1 MAKKVTAWKPKG
13 MNRDLSVSAF
23 SSEFTFENI
32 NLRLSTNETN
42 TQLSWVT
49 EKGPKLMT
57 IAQPSQQNT
66 LTSPDKDFSWNQTD
80 IKGTVIGT
88 AIINHT
94 LVLFSTESR
103 PNYHVDYIYA
113 LKYLGNSENISARL
127 IYDGNLGFDVEHPIE
142 TLVSYESE
150 LIQKVY
156 WTDGINQ
163 PRMINIAKADTD
175 YKETSFDFV
184 NEIELNETIEVQKL
198 LGASGIFSPGV
209 IQYAFTYYNK
219 YGQESNIFYV
229 TPLYYIS
236 HRERGASPDETS
248 VENAFR
254 ITVKN
259 PDINFDYLRI
269 YSIQRTSINDV
280 PFVKRI
286 QDISL
291 KDVAEG
297 GSVSYIDVGTAGN
310 TVDPMELL
318 YKGGEI
324 ISVET
329 LEQKDNTLFLG
340 NIKITKPRIEDTE
353 GDTLYKSIENGI
365 NITTGTRKIYPE
377 VITSGS
383 LFYANQLNALNEDK
397 NATVPCGGFMTGET
411 YRLGVQ
417 FQHKSGKWSDPVFLK
432 DLLQDKDFNINIA
445 DNSYTGDNYV
455 ELPIFRGSFNKSLS
469 ENIISKG
476 YLKVRGVVV
485 FPTIKDRT
493 VVCQTVACPTLT
505 TSQADKGIAAQASWF
520 FRPGAL
526 ANGKYVNDEKGTVYP
541 TPYSADSGVLKY
553 VDKDNYDY
561 TSIRNVEIEG
571 GFNRTNRF
579 QLTKNYLTLHS
590 PDLEFDPQMSVLD
603 YSRMFYNPFGQAVF
617 NRTLS
622 DILIQTDTPT
632 ISKDANGF
640 IHKSFSDNSA
650 FGIVSGLFYED
661 YAVGEDKDEEDLTRL
676 FKSFPLEN
684 SPVKWMVYP
693 WQADGSLNN
702 DINRPT
708 GAGVATA
715 VLKKKV
721 ISNLRHSNR
730 TIWDTNKNLHG
741 ARTLQDLQF
750 YNSNEATVI
759 KVDGNLYQGNIDTI
773 LNPDYS
779 DGKYFAFLGEASDI
793 TKSDVNTLFTSDVLW
808 KTSNTQEDKTI
819 EDHPIIAKVRS
830 TVLAY
835 TTPDSNTWTA
845 APLIANGS
853 AYPDLGIK
861 KEFVRVKYKS
871 TPHLVMRAD
880 NNSIQF
886 QQDSLP
892 IINIVNIDIPMR
904 FGGTS
909 PDALKE
915 NTWIPCGEPV
925 VLSSTGNTTFDY
937 SYGDTYFQRWDCLKT
952 YPFTRD
958 DKNQIVEI
966 GSFMLATRVNIDGRY
981 DRNRGQLSN
990 INMSPVNFNLLNP
1003 IYSQQDNFFSYKIQD
1018 EDTYKDNYFPNQ
1030 LTWTLNKTSGADV
1043 DNWTTVTLANMLELD
1058 GDKGEIRS
1066 LQRLNDQIIAF
1077 QDSGISQILYNENV
1091 QISSTQG
1098 VPIEIANSGKVQG
1111 NRYFTDTVGCSNKW
1125 SIVQTPSGLYFMDS
1139 NSKDI
1144 YLFNSQLTNIS
1155 LNKGFNTWCKNNI
1168 PSSKLKWTP
1177 RFLNKCFI
1185 GCYDKKNQDVLF
1197 INNETALAFSEKFG
1211 TFTSFYD
1218 YEKTPYLCSL
1228 DDNNIWVREDLS
1240 KTSLYEH
1247 QAGEYCNFFG
1257 YNKPYSMTLI
1267 ANPEPQLDKTF
1278 TNLEFRA
1285 NVQGEGSYVS
1295 NTDTFTPSLP
1305 FDYLETWNEY
1315 QHGITE
1321 LANKTGYDAI
1331 RHHMRYDNTSSL
1343 NRDFRIW
1350 RCDIPRDNADVTE
1363 NEMLLGIKRF
1373 KARPMDRMRNPWIY
1387 MKLQKNQANALKT
1400 LPKSEIHDI
1409 ILTYYN

>member
-103 PNYHVDYIYA
+103 PNHHVDYIYA

-163 PRMINIAKADTD
+163 PRMINIAKTDTD
-175 YKETSFDFV
+175 YKETSFDFI

-219 YGQESNIFYV
+219 YGQESNIFNV

-236 HRERGASPDETS
+236 HKDRGASPDETA

-254 ITVKN
+254 ITIKN
-259 PDINFDYLRI
+259 PDTSFDYLRI
-269 YSIQRTSINDV
+269 YSIQRTSLNDV

-286 QDISL
+286 QDIFL

-297 GSVSYIDVGTAGN
+297 GSVSYLDVGTTGD
-310 TVDPMELL
+310 TVDPMSLL
-318 YKGGEI
+318 YKGGETI
-324 ISVET
+324 VAET

-340 NIKITKPRIEDTE
+340 NLSVPKKRIENVSKEKIEEAITKKDITLSESTREIDATE
-353 GDTLYKSIENGI
+353 IS
-365 NITTGTRKIYPE
+365 
-377 VITSGS
+377 SGS
-383 LFYANQLNALNEDK
+383 YAYSNQLTAYVDSNIDTQLK
-397 NATVPCGGFMTGET
+397 KSVPCAGFMKGEI
-411 YRLGVQ
+411 YRLGMQ
-417 FQHKSGKWSDPVFLK
+417 FQHKTGKWSDPIWIN
-432 DLLQDKDFNINIA
+432 DKEMVSQNFTIDGNKIK
-445 DNSYTGDNYV
+445 
-455 ELPIFRGSFNKSLS
+455 LPIFSCTLKESYVEGFINNDYRRVRAVAVMPTIQDR
-469 ENIISKG
+469 NIICQ
-476 YLKVRGVVV
+476 GV
-485 FPTIKDRT
+485 T
-493 VVCQTVACPTLT
+493 CPTLYT
-505 TSQADKGIAAQASWF
+505 NNHRNADKDIYAQSSWF
-520 FRPGAL
+520 FRPAIDSGQGIDI
-526 ANGKYVNDEKGTVYP
+526 NTGTVYP
-541 TPYSADSGVLKY
+541 RGTGTL
-553 VDKDNYDY
+553 DY
-561 TSIRNVEIEG
+561 NERGLNTNSPAEGDHAYNPQYIKRVEIEG
-571 GFNRTNRF
+571 AFEVDNKYNIDSHINTF
-579 QLTKNYLTLHS
+579 HS
-590 PDLEFDPQMSVLD
+590 PDIEFDSQLSVTD
-603 YSRMFYNPFGQAVF
+603 YQNFIYDQVGQARF
-617 NRTLS
+617 DKTMS
-622 DILIQTDTPT
+622 DIEIQTETPT
-632 ISKDANGF
+632 ISSAGGGF
-640 IHKSFSDNSA
+640 IHKSFTADKS
-650 FGIVSGLFYED
+650 FGIVAGLFYDD
-661 YAVGEDKDEEDLTRL
+661 YVIDEMAGESEMARKFKAYDKE
-676 FKSFPLEN
+676 KS
-684 SPVKWMVYP
+684 SVKWMVYP

-715 VLKKKV
+715 ALKKKV
-721 ISNLRHSNR
+721 ISNLRYTSTEWNTR
-730 TIWDTNKNLHG
+730 LTNIAFKSIQL
-741 ARTLQDLQF
+741 
-750 YNSNEATVI
+750 YNNNEPIIV
-759 KVDGNLYQGNIDTI
+759 KLGNNIYQGNIDTV
-773 LNPDYS
+773 LNPDYK
-779 DGKYFAFLGEASDI
+779 DGKYFALTGDTFEA
-793 TKSDVNTLFTSDVLW
+793 KYVNTPFNANVYW
-808 KTSNTQEDKTI
+808 KTFVKDDPDKPKQGI
-819 EDHPIIAKVRS
+819 YHFKNNSYWDRVQI
-830 TVLAY
+830 
-835 TTPDSNTWTA
+835 
-845 APLIANGS
+845 NGKWG
-853 AYPDLGIK
+853 DLGDEYLELAAK
-861 KEFVRVKYKS
+861 KNFVRVKYKS
-871 TPHLVMRAD
+871 TAHLALVPNTD
-880 NNSIQF
+880 FHFETNH
-886 QQDSLP
+886 LP
-892 IINIVNIDIPMR
+892 IINIKRSEVPMR

-909 PDALKE
+909 KDALKE

-925 VLSSTGNTTFDY
+925 VLSTSKDTTFYY

-1285 NVQGEGSYVS
+1285 NVQGDGTYVS

-1350 RCDIPRDNADVTE
+1350 RCDIPRDNAKVEDDE
-1363 NEMLLGIKRF
+1363 KLLGIKRF
-1373 KARPMDRMRNPWIY
+1373 KVRAMDRMRNPWIY
-1387 MKLQKNQANALKT
+1387 MKLQKNQTNALKT

-1409 ILTYYN
+1409 VLTYYN

>member
-66 LTSPDKDFSWNQTD
+66 LTSPDKDFSWDQTD

-103 PNYHVDYIYA
+103 PNHHVDYIYA
-113 LKYLGNSENISARL
+113 LKYLDNSKNISARL

-163 PRMINIAKADTD
+163 PRMINIAKVNPT
-175 YKETSFDFV
+175 YKETSFDFI
-184 NEIELNETIEVQKL
+184 NEIDLNETIEVQKL

-219 YGQESNIFYV
+219 YGQESNIFNV

-236 HRERGASPDETS
+236 HKDRGASPDETA

-254 ITVKN
+254 ITIKN
-259 PDINFDYLRI
+259 PDTSFDYLRI
-269 YSIQRTSINDV
+269 YSIQRTSLNDV

-291 KDVAEG
+291 KDVAKG
-297 GSVSYIDVGTAGN
+297 GSVSYLDVGTTGD
-310 TVDPMELL
+310 TVDPMSLL
-318 YKGGEI
+318 YKGGETI
-324 ISVET
+324 IAET

-340 NIKITKPRIEDTE
+340 NLSIPKKRIENVSKEKIEEAITKKDITLNESTREIDATE
-353 GDTLYKSIENGI
+353 IS
-365 NITTGTRKIYPE
+365 
-377 VITSGS
+377 SGS
-383 LFYANQLNALNEDK
+383 YAYSNQLTAYVDSNIDTQLK
-397 NATVPCGGFMTGET
+397 KSVPCAGFMKGEI
-411 YRLGVQ
+411 YRLGMQ
-417 FQHKSGKWSDPVFLK
+417 FQHKTGKWSDPIWIDDKEMISQNFTIDGNKIKFPIFSCTLK
-432 DLLQDKDFNINIA
+432 KSYVEGFINNDYRRVRAVAVMPTIQDRNIICQGVTCPTVYTANHRDDDKD
-445 DNSYTGDNYV
+445 
-455 ELPIFRGSFNKSLS
+455 
-469 ENIISKG
+469 
-476 YLKVRGVVV
+476 
-485 FPTIKDRT
+485 KD
-493 VVCQTVACPTLT
+493 
-505 TSQADKGIAAQASWF
+505 IYAQSSWF
-520 FRPGAL
+520 FRTGISTSTQVKDNGA
-526 ANGKYVNDEKGTVYP
+526 VYP
-541 TPYSADSGVLKY
+541 KGLDILYYNDRGI
-553 VDKDNYDY
+553 DNNSPSQGDTAYNPENIK
-561 TSIRNVEIEG
+561 SVEIEG
-571 GFNRTNRF
+571 AYKIENKYRIDGNFITF
-579 QLTKNYLTLHS
+579 HS
-590 PDLEFDPQMSVLD
+590 PDIEFDPQLSATD
-603 YSRMFYNPFGQAVF
+603 YQSFVYNKVGEAKFS
-617 NRTLS
+617 NTMS
-622 DILIQTDTPT
+622 DIEIQTETPT
-632 ISKDANGF
+632 VSSAGGGF
-640 IHKSFSDNSA
+640 IHKSFTDELSY
-650 FGIVSGLFYED
+650 GIVAGLFYDDFIVDEMK
-661 YAVGEDKDEEDLTRL
+661 GEDDQTRK
-676 FKSFPLEN
+676 FKAFDREG

-702 DINRPT
+702 DIERPT
-708 GAGVATA
+708 SAGVSTA

-721 ISNLRHSNR
+721 ISNLRYSSTSTWSNSQANPKF
-730 TIWDTNKNLHG
+730 INAQL
-741 ARTLQDLQF
+741 
-750 YNSNEATVI
+750 YNSNEPVI
-759 KVDGNLYQGNIDTI
+759 VKLGDKIYQGNIDTI
-773 LNPDYS
+773 LNPDYA
-779 DGKYFAFLGEASDI
+779 DGKYFAFNGYNSSIDDANIE
-793 TKSDVNTLFTSDVLW
+793 TPFT
-808 KTSNTQEDKTI
+808 T
-819 EDHPIIAKVRS
+819 KVRYKTFS
-830 TVLAY
+830 LQPSVSDKQGVY
-835 TTPDSNTWTA
+835 YYNGNNTNWTRVA
-845 APLIANGS
+845 IGGNSGYLGDE
-853 AYPDLGIK
+853 YPGLVMK
-861 KEFVRVKYKS
+861 KSFVRMKYKS
-871 TPHLVMRAD
+871 TPHLVIEPSVTPTS
-880 NNSIQF
+880 NN
-886 QQDSLP
+886 DSLP
-892 IINIVNIDIPMR
+892 IINIKRSEVPMR

-909 PDALKE
+909 QDALKE

-925 VLSSTGNTTFDY
+925 VLSSTGNTTFYY

-1197 INNETALAFSEKFG
+1197 INNETSLAFSEKFG

-1228 DDNNIWVREDLS
+1228 DDNNIWIREDLG

-1285 NVQGEGSYVS
+1285 NVQGDGTYVS
-1295 NTDTFTPSLP
+1295 NTDAFTSSLP

-1409 ILTYYN
+1409 VLTYYN